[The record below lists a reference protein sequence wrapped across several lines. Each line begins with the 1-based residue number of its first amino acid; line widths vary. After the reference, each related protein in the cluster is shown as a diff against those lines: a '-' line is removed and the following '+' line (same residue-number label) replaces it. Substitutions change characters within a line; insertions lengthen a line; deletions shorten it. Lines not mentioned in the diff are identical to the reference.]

1 MRKREFVGI
10 FVAVGAVTIG
20 VIAYIKGKNNGFM
33 KGYSEA
39 DNQRYSESIKSV

>member
-10 FVAVGAVTIG
+10 FVAV
-20 VIAYIKGKNNGFM
+20 GKNNGFM